1 MKRRIAKIAIL
12 VALVTGFGVPLWWVT
27 RGNAVWRVHQ
37 NYPKAEVRYSP
48 EMSGD
53 LSFDGLIAELIRAT
67 GIDFRSGDEPLGVDI
82 RGAEVECTDFR
93 GMTINHMKLTDC
105 VVTDLRP
112 LLTEY
117 HPYVTFSN
125 CDLTAVPEEHLK
137 FLNQDQGDPNVYR
150 LGNFFLKDGISKPY
164 PGGAG
169 LHTYS
174 LFP

>member
-1 MKRRIAKIAIL
+1 
-12 VALVTGFGVPLWWVT
+12 
-27 RGNAVWRVHQ
+27 
-37 NYPKAEVRYSP
+37 
-48 EMSGD
+48 MSGD
-53 LSFDGLIAELIRAT
+53 LSIDGLVAELIRAT
-67 GIDFRSGDEPLGVDI
+67 GINFLSGDEPLGIDIEGEEVDL
-82 RGAEVECTDFR
+82 EDFR

-105 VVTDLRP
+105 VVTNLRP

-125 CDLTAVPEEHLK
+125 CDFTAVPEEHLK
-137 FLNQDQGDPNVYR
+137 FLNQDQDDSNVHR